1 MFRRTTSRERGD
13 RAAWG
18 AGSVAPIEVRAAE
31 VNPDLSAARG
41 SLVPATMSDARSRS
55 AFWRPSRVASTVE
68 TAPARVMDAV
78 SWSTLGLSVGAAA
91 WFLRASQ
98 REREVAIGVTANLLT
113 QGMVVAMLA
122 TAANGDYS
130 SLLGQGLKAAAY
142 FFGGAAMLKCMH
154 QLALPETSDAT
165 RGLDLKTLPSI
176 GSILASEDPL
186 AAPLAKAFAAN
197 GEYLHRDPRL
207 LRYLRYDQE
216 FTSAAA
222 LAGFLSEELS
232 HVRVVTGTYA
242 GADTL
247 VQGAYAAGDLLL
259 FAGRPVRHA
268 TLCHEL
274 RHALHEQAF
283 FRQLQ
288 QPCHRDRLREVV
300 VALRTFW
307 PDAIDATDQGHIE
320 VIERLLASDDPEG
333 RGAPIPVARAGAALY
348 MALLAR
354 GQRETLELIGTAF
367 DREAGG
373 LATRALHLSMR
384 MGGRLVRPIAIVADA
399 FHGNAATA
407 ALRAYSNRG
416 LLERLLR
423 KGDLFGDALRS
434 PVSVATWGQ
443 SLRAIL
449 RRFSA
454 DEESSL
460 RIGE

>member
-1 MFRRTTSRERGD
+1 MFRRTTSKERGD
-13 RAAWG
+13 RAAW
-18 AGSVAPIEVRAAE
+18 AGSSVEPIEVRAAE
-31 VNPDLSAARG
+31 VIPDVATARG
-41 SLVPATMSDARSRS
+41 ALVPPTMSDGRAQS
-55 AFWRPSRVASTVE
+55 ALWRGSRVASTVG
-68 TAPARVMDAV
+68 TAPARVMETL

-98 REREVAIGVTANLLT
+98 REREFAIGVTANLLAQET
-113 QGMVVAMLA
+113 GVVMLV

-130 SLLGQGLKAAAY
+130 GLLGEGLKAAAY

-154 QLALPETSDAT
+154 QLALPETRDAT
-165 RGLDLKTLPSI
+165 TGLNLEALPSI
-176 GSILASEDPL
+176 GGILASDDPL

-216 FTSAAA
+216 FPSAAA

-247 VQGAYAAGDLLL
+247 VQGAYAAGALLL
-259 FAGRPVRHA
+259 FAGRPIRHG

-274 RHALHEQAF
+274 RHALHEQAV

-288 QPCHRDRLREVV
+288 QPRHRDRLRDVV
-300 VALRTFW
+300 AALRTFW

-320 VIERLLASDDPEG
+320 VIKRHLASDDPEG
-333 RGAPIPVARAGAALY
+333 GDTPIPVARAGAALY

-367 DREAGG
+367 DRNAGG
-373 LATRALHLSMR
+373 LATRALHLYMR
-384 MGGRLVRPIAIVADA
+384 TGGRLVRPVAIVADA

-423 KGDLFGDALRS
+423 KGDLFGDALRP
-434 PVSVATWGQ
+434 PVSVATWGR
-443 SLRAIL
+443 SLRAIFQ
-449 RRFSA
+449 RFHA
-454 DEESSL
+454 DESSGL
-460 RIGE
+460 RIGG